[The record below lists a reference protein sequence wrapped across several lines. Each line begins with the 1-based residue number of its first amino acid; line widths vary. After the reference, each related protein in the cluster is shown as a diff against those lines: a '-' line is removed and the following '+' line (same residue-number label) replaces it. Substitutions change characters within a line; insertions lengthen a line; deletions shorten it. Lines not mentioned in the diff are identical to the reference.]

1 MNPPL
6 ELFSV
11 VALVQDLPKD
21 GLVRGQVGTVVELLS
36 PSLAIIEF
44 ADEQGRTYALPT
56 LQSDQLMPLHYQRI
70 AQAA

>member
-1 MNPPL
+1 MSPTL

-11 VALVQDLPKD
+11 VALVQDLPED
-21 GLVRGQVGTVVELLS
+21 SLVRGQVGTVVELLS
-36 PSLAIIEF
+36 PSLAIVEF

-56 LQSDQLMPLHYQRI
+56 LQSEQLMLLHHQPI